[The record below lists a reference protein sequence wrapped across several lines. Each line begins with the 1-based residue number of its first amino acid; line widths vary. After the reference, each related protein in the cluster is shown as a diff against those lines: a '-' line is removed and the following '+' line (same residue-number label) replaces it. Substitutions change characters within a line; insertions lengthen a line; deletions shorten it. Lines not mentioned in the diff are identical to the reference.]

1 MAFVTQIVSA
11 TALVSVLATFPGFFA
26 SWFTSEQTVIDIVTR
41 MMPIFVC
48 GWGIFGIQMGAQC
61 ALVGMGQAKQSVF
74 LAIFRKIILLVPLAL
89 LLPHWIGVNG
99 IFIAEPISR
108 RHLRHRG
115 RLPVLCH
122 LPQDSARIWSR
133 LLIQWM
139 CRLMRCETR
148 DG

>member
-1 MAFVTQIVSA
+1 
-11 TALVSVLATFPGFFA
+11 
-26 SWFTSEQTVIDIVTR
+26 

-99 IFIAEPISR
+99 IFIAEPISDATSGIVAGFLFYATYRKIR
-108 RHLRHRG
+108 RDM
-115 RLPVLCH
+115 V
-122 LPQDSARIWSR
+122 
-133 LLIQWM
+133 
-139 CRLMRCETR
+139 
-148 DG
+148 